1 MRGSG
6 DVEVDVDADVE
17 EVVEVEGTKPSPP
30 VAIGE
35 PVALVFET
43 EETEAERWGGNGG
56 GTCWN

>member
-6 DVEVDVDADVE
+6 DVEVDVDADAE
-17 EVVEVEGTKPSPP
+17 EVVEVDGTKPSPP

-43 EETEAERWGGNGG
+43 EETEAER
-56 GTCWN
+56 